1 MSSHGQRFEF
11 LLAWWNWSF
20 CNDAESSRK
29 LVKQTWIWTRNSS
42 RVLNHW
48 GVDGNFILA
57 LHLFWSWLV
66 FYILYNLETNQ
77 SVLVLFSLPCRCCS
91 SCWLS
96 PTKVNTSDS
105 RFLFFVLFFGW
116 DHWLCG
122 QMVIKNLFL
131 FFLLEQKLLSC
142 FCSLPRG
149 SSFYVLAWGFKYIS
163 VLLSLW
169 EDTFDGLNLMI

>member
-1 MSSHGQRFEF
+1 MSSHGQRLEF

-20 CNDAESSRK
+20 CDDAESSRK

-96 PTKVNTSDS
+96 NK
-105 RFLFFVLFFGW
+105 G
-116 DHWLCG
+116 
-122 QMVIKNLFL
+122 
-131 FFLLEQKLLSC
+131 
-142 FCSLPRG
+142 
-149 SSFYVLAWGFKYIS
+149 KYIRFS
-163 VLLSLW
+163 FLIFCFVFWLRPLAVWPNGDKTCFSFSFGTKAPQLLLFSSQRFIFLCASLR
-169 EDTFDGLNLMI
+169 F